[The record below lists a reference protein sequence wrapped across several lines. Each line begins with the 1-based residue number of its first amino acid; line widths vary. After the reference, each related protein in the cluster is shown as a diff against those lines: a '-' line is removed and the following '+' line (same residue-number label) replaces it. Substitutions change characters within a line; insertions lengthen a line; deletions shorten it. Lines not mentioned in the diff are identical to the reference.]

1 MRSTIVRRAGLSTW
15 GWFWSVA
22 VCLGSNFGCNDF
34 SGLPVLFGDEFVLYC
49 CFQVK
54 WVPVLIWI
62 CSPPA
67 FAFLSC
73 ETSEFF
79 PGAQGTP
86 FLTSSWLWLL
96 YSITRDVDIYDGQIA
111 IGLTNSLWHI
121 CYLIPCRSRISGV
134 SLFLWISSRWY
145 SLSIFAVSSVISEC
159 CTI

>member
-1 MRSTIVRRAGLSTW
+1 MSCVKFQGAMKFL
-15 GWFWSVA
+15 
-22 VCLGSNFGCNDF
+22 VCRFCLAMS
-34 SGLPVLFGDEFVLYC
+34 LFYIC

-86 FLTSSWLWLL
+86 SLTLSWLRLL
-96 YSITRDVDIYDGQIA
+96 YSITRDEDIYDGQIA

-145 SLSIFAVSSVISEC
+145 SLSIFTVSSVISEC
-159 CTI
+159 CTIKFWQWVPKYLYSAYHVRW